1 MSESYLNHKACIMT
15 SANVSVN
22 CENVTGE
29 LKHIWSSI
37 GFDEINLSYTERGK
51 NLLKVLKGMTSSLSF
66 TDTNSN
72 FL

>member
-1 MSESYLNHKACIMT
+1 MAST
-15 SANVSVN
+15 TVSVD

-51 NLLKVLKGMTSSLSF
+51 NLLKILKGMPSSLSF
-66 TDTNSN
+66 IDMN
-72 FL
+72 

>member
-1 MSESYLNHKACIMT
+1 MAST
-15 SANVSVN
+15 TVSVD

-51 NLLKVLKGMTSSLSF
+51 NLLKILKGMPSSLSF
-66 TDTNSN
+66 PDMN
-72 FL
+72 